1 MSSSAVQNPQ
11 VHSAQLLSQAM
22 FTMAKQRRRIVVA
35 SLTALCLIAAAL
47 AWWTTSERVDIPRGI
62 MAAKNALLRR
72 QYEKAL
78 AECNSLLKADPHLSE
93 VLIVKGEC
101 LQRLGR
107 TDDAMTVYAQIEN
120 DGSTNAVAARLTE
133 ASVFLQRGEITK
145 CLLTL
150 DQAESVSPDS
160 PVLISLKA
168 SALTASGRRWE
179 SMPYLRRSLD
189 AGVGD
194 TQANLI
200 YLAVP
205 DQMPR
210 PDESYLAKVVQNK
223 DTLGAIGAARISM
236 ALGFGDRAESFLLRS
251 QASHPDVQ
259 EVYIQY
265 ATLLLNA
272 NRTEAFLATIFPE
285 SVSLESHPEYWVLLG
300 RYFQETGHS
309 DVAIRCYWEVLRR
322 HPDQDRACYQL
333 GQLLAS
339 DQHLE
344 ESRLFIERAG
354 RLAQLVEKASLLY
367 DHPNDK
373 SAMATCAE
381 ITYQLGRYR
390 ESRHWCELLL
400 MERPPDDVLARVRR
414 TLELL
419 QQETD
424 VWQDDKLN
432 VAEHVNLDRYPLP
445 DFSRLRQLNIDTT
458 AIGDQDNGFVSSGS
472 AAVEGSLRFSND
484 AEAARLQFVYRNGS
498 DSATEGRRMF
508 EYTGGGVAVLD
519 LDHDGHE
526 DVHMT
531 QGTDWP
537 PDSTQ
542 TAYLDQTFRNIRGI
556 EFVNTSDVTGV
567 GDAGFSQGSS
577 AGDFDND
584 GFSDLYVGNIAGNT
598 LYRNN
603 GDGTFTDVTPTAGI
617 GHQHWT
623 TSCAIVDLN
632 GDSLP
637 DLYDVT
643 FLQGVDIFTKICEGE
658 DGIPRSCAPAAFEAA
673 PDFVWEN
680 QGDGTFRPFPAAS
693 GFNVPDG
700 DGLGIVVSDFDQSG
714 RLSIFI
720 ANDGRANF
728 FFVPQSTT
736 SSQLTWEE
744 VGIVNGTAFDATG
757 RAQAC
762 MGVAASDFDKNG
774 SLDLFVTNFFQ
785 EANTLYVNMGAN
797 TFLDQSKRFGLH
809 DPSYGYLGFGTQF
822 LDADL
827 DTWQDLVVTN
837 GHVDDFR
844 HKNIPYR
851 MKPQLFQNKNG
862 NRFPEIAQNSIG
874 PYFDSEHMGRGMAIL
889 DWNRDFLTDVVIS
902 QLDEP
907 SALLTNKT
915 MPVGKGTGLR
925 LVDNKADR
933 DAIGSRIVVESV
945 NGAST
950 YFLNAGDGYQSSNTK
965 ELILATV
972 ADEEAFSLRIFWKSG
987 ITQVF
992 ENIKPGNHY
1001 TAVADRE
1008 ALYSCP

>member
-1 MSSSAVQNPQ
+1 
-11 VHSAQLLSQAM
+11 
-22 FTMAKQRRRIVVA
+22 MAKQRRQKVLA
-35 SLTALCLIAAAL
+35 LLTVLSLIAAAST
-47 AWWTTSERVDIPRGI
+47 WWITSERADIPRGI
-62 MAAKNALLRR
+62 MSARNSLLRR
-72 QYEKAL
+72 QYQKAL
-78 AECNSLLKADPHLSE
+78 EECNSLLNADPNLSD

-101 LQRLGR
+101 LQRLDR
-107 TDDAMTVYAQIEN
+107 IDEAMAVYAQIEN
-120 DGSTNAVAARLTE
+120 DDSANSVAARLTE
-133 ASVFLQRGEITK
+133 ASVFLHRAEITK
-145 CLLTL
+145 CLLKL
-150 DQAESVSPDS
+150 NQAEAVSPDT
-160 PVLISLKA
+160 PLLISLKA

-179 SMPYLRRSLD
+179 SLPYLRGSLE

-194 TQANLI
+194 KLANLI

-205 DQMPR
+205 DQMPQ
-210 PDESYLAKVVQNK
+210 PDEEYLAKVVQNK
-223 DTLGAIGAARISM
+223 DTLGAIGAARVAM
-236 ALGFGDRAESFLLRS
+236 GMGFPERAESLLLLSR
-251 QASHPDVQ
+251 AHHPEVQ
-259 EVYIQY
+259 EVHIQH
-265 ATLLLNA
+265 ATLLLDA
-272 NRTEAFLATIFPE
+272 NRREEFLATLLAENI
-285 SVSLESHPEYWVLLG
+285 SLESHPEYWLLLG
-300 RYFQETGHS
+300 RYSQETGHN

-333 GQLLAS
+333 GQLLAA
-339 DQHLE
+339 DQHLK

-367 DHPNDK
+367 DRPNEK

-381 ITYQLGRYR
+381 ISHQLGRYR

-400 MERPPDDVLARVRR
+400 TERPPDDILARVRR
-414 TLELL
+414 TLALL
-419 QQETD
+419 QQESD
-424 VWQDDKLN
+424 VWQDHELDI
-432 VAEHVNLDRYPLP
+432 AEHVNLDRYPLP
-445 DFSRLRQLNIDTT
+445 DVSHLRQLHTDAT
-458 AIGDQDNGFVSSGS
+458 ATGDQDHGIASSGA
-472 AAVEGSLRFSND
+472 AAVEGTFRFSND
-484 AEAARLQFVYRNGS
+484 TDTAGLQFVYRNGS
-498 DSATEGRRMF
+498 DPAIEGRRMF
-508 EYTGGGVAVLD
+508 EYTGGGTAVFD
-519 LDHDGHE
+519 LDHDGYD

-531 QGTDWP
+531 QGSDWP

-542 TAYLDQTFRNIRGI
+542 TTFLDQTFRNIRGI

-567 GDAGFSQGSS
+567 SDSRFSQGVS

-584 GFSDLYVGNIAGNT
+584 GFPDLYVGNIAGNT

-603 GDGTFTDVTPTAGI
+603 GDGTFTDATPVAGI
-617 GHQHWT
+617 RHEHWT

-643 FLQGVDIFTKICEGE
+643 FLQGDDIFTKICEGE
-658 DGIPRSCAPAAFEAA
+658 EGIPRSCAPAAFEAA

-680 QGDGTFRPFPAAS
+680 QGDGTFRPFPAES

-728 FFVPQSTT
+728 FFVPQLNT
-736 SSQLTWEE
+736 SSGMTWEE

-762 MGVAASDFDKNG
+762 MGVASADFDKNG
-774 SLDLFVTNFFQ
+774 SLDLFVTNFYQ

-827 DTWQDLVVTN
+827 DTWQDLVVAN

-844 HKNIPYR
+844 HKNIPFR
-851 MKPQLFQNKNG
+851 MKLQLFQNKNG
-862 NRFPEIAQNSIG
+862 NRFLEIAQNSIG

-907 SALLTNKT
+907 SALLTNRT
-915 MPVGKGTGLR
+915 EPVGKGTGLR
-925 LVDNKADR
+925 LVDNNGDR
-933 DAIGSRIVVESV
+933 DAIGSRVMVESV
-945 NGAST
+945 NGQST
-950 YFLNAGDGYQSSNTK
+950 YYLNAGDGYQASNTR
-965 ELILATV
+965 ELILATP
-972 ADEEAFSLRIFWKSG
+972 AEDEEFSLRIFWRSG
-987 ITQVF
+987 TTQVF
-992 ENIKPGNHY
+992 ENIKPGRHY
-1001 TAVADRE
+1001 TAVAGRDT
-1008 ALYSCP
+1008 LFSCP